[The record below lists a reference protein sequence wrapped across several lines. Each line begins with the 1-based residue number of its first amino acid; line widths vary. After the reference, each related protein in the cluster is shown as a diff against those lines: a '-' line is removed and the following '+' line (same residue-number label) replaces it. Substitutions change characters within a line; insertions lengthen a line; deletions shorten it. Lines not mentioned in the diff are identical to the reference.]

1 MILVGLQ
8 STRMSKP
15 IRIPKAAEKQ
25 TLHDEALAKLQ
36 GLLEG
41 ERDPLVI
48 MASVAAVLHDTMPH
62 YFWTGFYRVVGDEL
76 VIGPY
81 QGTPACLRIAKGRG
95 VCGTAWATGET
106 QVVEDVHAF
115 PGHIACDARS
125 ASEIVVPWRD
135 AQGEVIAVL
144 DVDSTLKAAF
154 DEVDR
159 QRLLALAHEFEA
171 PGQIS

>member
-1 MILVGLQ
+1 
-8 STRMSKP
+8 MSKV
-15 IRIPKAAEKQ
+15 IRIPDAAEKQ
-25 TLHDEALAKLQ
+25 ALYDEAAAKLR
-36 GLLEG
+36 GLLDG

-48 MASVAAVLHDTMPH
+48 MASVAAVLHDSMPH

-81 QGTPACLRIAKGRG
+81 QGTPACLRIAKGKG

-125 ASEIVVPWRD
+125 ESEIVVPWRNG
-135 AQGEVIAVL
+135 AGEIIAVL
-144 DVDSTLKAAF
+144 DVDSTLPAAF
-154 DEVDR
+154 DELDR
-159 QRLLALAHEFEA
+159 KALESLRA
-171 PGQIS
+171 Q